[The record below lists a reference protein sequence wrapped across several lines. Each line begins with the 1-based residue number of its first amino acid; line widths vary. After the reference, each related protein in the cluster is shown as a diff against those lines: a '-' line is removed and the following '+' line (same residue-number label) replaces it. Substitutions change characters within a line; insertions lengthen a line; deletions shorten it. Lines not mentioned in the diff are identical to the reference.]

1 MSLAPVRIV
10 SSSSVAAARSNA
22 GSTDEEAVRTLRRE
36 RDPDLEQLERERT
49 TPMPSEIK
57 LTRAYAGL
65 VTAPLEE
72 AMASLSARRHILA
85 LGKK

>member
-1 MSLAPVRIV
+1 MTPVRIA

-22 GSTDEEAVRTLRRE
+22 GSTDEEAVRALRRE
-36 RDPDLEQLERERT
+36 RNPDLEQLERERT

-72 AMASLSARRHILA
+72 ALASHLARRHILG